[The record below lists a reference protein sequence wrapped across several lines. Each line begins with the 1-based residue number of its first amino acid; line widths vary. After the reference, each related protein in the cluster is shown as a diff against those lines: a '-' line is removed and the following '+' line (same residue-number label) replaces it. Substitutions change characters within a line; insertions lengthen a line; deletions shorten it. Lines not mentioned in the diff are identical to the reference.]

1 MSLGFGEWARQVS
14 NAWREEYASQGLFD
28 STDIENYQKQGYY
41 VVYHSE
47 EVCCPETD
55 ATIGYAQSILSQ
67 PDGSP
72 AIFLSQEQAQEFA
85 KEQQAFCAKPTGIYR
100 PTPKPKLRA
109 SDQPRSTDAVLGGRT
124 AQPHATDAVL
134 GNSLTASR
142 EQLWGKLQAQ
152 GGTPQEWAR
161 LAILDRESGCTRPQ
175 MPRVPPYLAAWNQCG
190 SRS

>member
-14 NAWREEYASQGLFD
+14 NAWREEYTRDGVFD
-28 STDIENYQKQGYY
+28 DSEIQNYQKQGYY
-41 VVYHSE
+41 VLYESV
-47 EVCCPETD
+47 EVSCPETD
-55 ATIGYAQSILSQ
+55 GLLGYARSILSQ

-72 AIFLSQEQAQEFA
+72 AIFLSQEQAQDFA
-85 KEQQAFCAKPTGIYR
+85 KEHQAFCAKPTGTHR
-100 PTPKPKLRA
+100 PKPKPKLRA
-109 SDQPRSTDAVLGGRT
+109 KDQPRPTDAVLGGRGT
-124 AQPHATDAVL
+124 QPKSTDAVL

-142 EQLWGKLQAQ
+142 EQLFRKLQAK

-190 SRS
+190 ASS